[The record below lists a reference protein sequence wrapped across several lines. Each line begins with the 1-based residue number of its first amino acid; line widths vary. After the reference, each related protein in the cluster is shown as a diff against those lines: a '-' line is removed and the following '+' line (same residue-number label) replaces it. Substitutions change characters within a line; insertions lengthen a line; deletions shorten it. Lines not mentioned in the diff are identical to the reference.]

1 MSNEL
6 SLPQSKE
13 TKVIAFGRVLHTDSL
28 NTIEQIDDSTVVIK
42 PRFNTTGLRELKVL

>member
-6 SLPQSKE
+6 SVLQTKE

-28 NTIEQIDDSTVVIK
+28 NTVEQIDDSTVIIK
-42 PRFNTTGLRELKVL
+42 PRYNTTGLRELKVL